1 MPTPTPPFALAQQI
15 KTAQDEVRQI
25 TPFTS
30 QHPDFDVASAYA
42 VADLV
47 HRQRVAQGAVPV
59 GRKIGFTNPDMWAL
73 YGVREPMWGYVYAHT
88 LVHLS
93 DGRGSYP
100 LSRFAEPRIEPE
112 IVFHFH
118 KAPPA
123 GADLVAILACID
135 WVAHGF
141 ELVQSH
147 FPGWKFQAADTIAGG
162 GLHGALLL
170 GAPQAVEK
178 LGPDLLASLARFSL
192 ALSCNGAL
200 RESGLGTNV
209 LGHPLAAIAHLMTV
223 LAQQPSSPPI
233 KANELITTGTV
244 TTAPPLLAGQTWCT
258 ELKGIALPGL
268 SIEFTA

>member
-1 MPTPTPPFALAQQI
+1 MTPTDLIPIAHQI
-15 KTAQDEVRQI
+15 KSAQDEVRQI
-25 TPFTS
+25 TPLS
-30 QHPDFDVASAYA
+30 AQHSDFDVASAYA
-42 VADLV
+42 VAELI
-47 HRQRVAQGAVPV
+47 HRERVAQGAVPV

-88 LVHLS
+88 LVPLIG
-93 DGRGSYP
+93 GRGSYP

-118 KAPPA
+118 TAPPV
-123 GADLVAILACID
+123 GADLAAILACID

-147 FPGWKFQAADTIAGG
+147 FPGWKFQAADTIADG

-170 GAPQAVEK
+170 GEPQAIEK

-192 ALSCNGAL
+192 TMSCHGAL
-200 RESGLGTNV
+200 RESGLGANV
-209 LGHPLAAIAHLMTV
+209 LGHPLAAIAHLMAV

-233 KANELITTGTV
+233 QANELITTGTV
-244 TTAPPLLAGQTWCT
+244 TSAPLLLAGQTWRT
-258 ELKGIALPGL
+258 ELQGIALPGL
-268 SIEFTA
+268 SVAFTA